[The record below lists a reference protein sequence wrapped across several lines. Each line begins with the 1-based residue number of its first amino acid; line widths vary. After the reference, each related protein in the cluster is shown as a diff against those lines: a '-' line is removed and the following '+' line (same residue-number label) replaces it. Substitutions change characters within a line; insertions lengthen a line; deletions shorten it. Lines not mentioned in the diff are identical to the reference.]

1 MKQNLKKRAST
12 FALTEKQ
19 INVLEQLSSES
30 GMNKSEIVGK
40 LIVDYQDSLKK
51 KICP

>member
-1 MKQNLKKRAST
+1 MTKLPKKPVTINLT
-12 FALTEKQ
+12 QKQ

-30 GMNKSEIVGK
+30 GMNKSEIIGK
-40 LIVDYQDSLKK
+40 LIIDYQDSLKK